1 MKKLP
6 KFKSDKAAEKF
17 TAEADLATYDL
28 SELKPHRFEFAPK
41 TARVNMRLPEAL
53 LAALKKRAKREGIP
67 YQRLMSPEHG
77 SLRRSL
83 CGIFCGNARAP
94 CAPYACCRLENAFTQ
109 SHRNQSCG
117 PPLGA
122 LQ

>member
-67 YQRLMSPEHG
+67 YQRLMRQIVEDA
-77 SLRRSL
+77 
-83 CGIFCGNARAP
+83 IAK
-94 CAPYACCRLENAFTQ
+94 
-109 SHRNQSCG
+109 
-117 PPLGA
+117 
-122 LQ
+122 